1 MEPESRVMYATG
13 LTVEQMKGRVRRG
26 FLTERNLLRLAWF
39 ILGLAIAGLVTV
51 LALWMLDEISVDQ
64 MLAAVFGVI
73 MSSILS
79 GAATYGSGINV
90 GLAAS
95 RLATNLPPEVE
106 EQDAAERAGAR
117 RDAPEPVNL

>member
-1 MEPESRVMYATG
+1 MEPESQITYATG
-13 LTVEQMKGRVRRG
+13 LSVEQMKGRVRRG
-26 FLTERNLLRLAWF
+26 FLTERNLLRLAWL

-51 LALWMLDEISVDQ
+51 LALWLLGEISVDQ

-95 RLATNLPPEVE
+95 RLATNLPPEDE
-106 EQDAAERAGAR
+106 EPDAAERA
-117 RDAPEPVNL
+117 DAQHTPEPATL